1 MFIKHPHTAIF
12 TGPTG
17 FGKTHL
23 VLDMI
28 ETQYNKH
35 FDKIIILCP
44 TIRWNKTYIGRSWV
58 IQDENVWLVE
68 SKDKLYDYI
77 EKLSNLEAGNAVLFI
92 VDDIIA
98 DDKNHSLWL
107 LTQSYTAI
115 PKNLRRQAKAIF
127 TWYPKERGDMKTIH
141 EENDVLTNDE
151 LIVVKEHL
159 KNVKQACLYIRN
171 EYPRGFNLFK

>member
-17 FGKTHL
+17 VGKTYL

-35 FDKIIILCP
+35 FDGIIILCP

-58 IQDENVWLVE
+58 IKDENVWLVE
-68 SKDKLYDYI
+68 PKDKLYDYI
-77 EKLSNLEAGNAVLFI
+77 EKLPNLEAGNAVLFI

-98 DDKNHSLWL
+98 D
-107 LTQSYTAI
+107 
-115 PKNLRRQAKAIF
+115 
-127 TWYPKERGDMKTIH
+127 
-141 EENDVLTNDE
+141 
-151 LIVVKEHL
+151 
-159 KNVKQACLYIRN
+159 
-171 EYPRGFNLFK
+171 